1 LSSFSCV
8 KELCHKIQNSDDSDT
23 WPEATDSLVQEVC
36 PIVCVALYPASAFA
50 VFLLLPLMDL
60 FSLYFQLFHL
70 VSAKV
75 VDSIRL
81 VKIAQ
86 VTFCIP
92 SPN

>member
-1 LSSFSCV
+1 MLYGSMLISGDAYSFFGQVMEILSHINKRV
-8 KELCHKIQNSDDSDT
+8 KHR
-23 WPEATDSLVQEVC
+23 PEI
-36 PIVCVALYPASAFA
+36 P
-50 VFLLLPLMDL
+50 LPMLDLWNIYTGSRGRISGLPMD
-60 FSLYFQLFHL
+60 HL

-86 VTFCIP
+86 VNFYIP